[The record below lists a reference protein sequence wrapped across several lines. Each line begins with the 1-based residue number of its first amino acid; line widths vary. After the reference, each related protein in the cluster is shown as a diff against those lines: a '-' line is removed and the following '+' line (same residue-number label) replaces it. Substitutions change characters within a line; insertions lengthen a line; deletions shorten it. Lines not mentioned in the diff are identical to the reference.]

1 MSGNPTVASV
11 VAQDL
16 AGYGAR
22 RCFGLLGTANF
33 KISHGLVEAGVEL
46 ISARHEGN
54 AAAMGD
60 AYAKASG
67 ELTLVSVHSGPG
79 LTNALT
85 GIAEAAKSRTP
96 LLVLAGDVPNGAV
109 KNNFYIEQGEMV
121 RAVGAVSERLHTPGS
136 AREDMLRA
144 VTRALRD
151 RQTVVLSM
159 PLDVQHAPLASNLP
173 PLELPPAPG
182 RLHPDPRAV
191 ERLADALARAQRPLI
206 LGGRGAVISDAEQD
220 LVALADSTGALLA
233 TSVCGHGLFSGNPWS
248 VGISGGFSSP
258 VADELISESD
268 FILAFGASLTQWTTK
283 KGKLIAPGAVVA
295 QVDVDVPKLGYQMPV
310 QLAVHG
316 DAKATAEALLTELGK
331 RGGSKTGRRNNA
343 MRERIRAGDNHHFPH
358 PDESSKQFIDPRT
371 LSKAVDAI
379 LPADRVVASD
389 SGHFC
394 GWVPRY
400 LRVPNARAS
409 CLSHS
414 FQSVGLGLPSTI
426 GLAIANPGKLAVLG
440 TGDGGFLM
448 SMADMETT
456 VRLGL
461 ADVHPGL
468 QRRVLRGR
476 SALLRPPRLF
486 DRHREISRHR
496 FRRDRPRLR
505 RARRHGA
512 HAGRSRSGQ
521 SLGRRRRARRVRD
534 RRQDQSEPRSRLAR
548 RAFSVLT
555 LPLVGRVGWGREERA
570 IVDGCITPRDL
581 TYEHSS
587 TFVCDLPTPTPAP
600 PHKGEGKR

>member
-11 VAQDL
+11 VARDL
-16 AGYGAR
+16 ANYGAR

-60 AYAKASG
+60 AYAKATG

-109 KNNFYIEQGEMV
+109 KNNFYIEQAEMV
-121 RAVGAVSERLHTPGS
+121 RSVGAVSERLHTVGS

-144 VTRALRD
+144 VTRTLRD

-159 PLDVQHAPLASNLP
+159 PLDVQHATLASNLP

-182 RLHPDPRAV
+182 RLHPDPRDIA
-191 ERLADALARAQRPLI
+191 RLADALLRAQRPLI
-206 LGGRGAVISDAEQD
+206 LGGRGAVISGAEQD
-220 LVALADSTGALLA
+220 LVALADGVGALLA
-233 TSVCGHGLFSGNPWS
+233 TSVCGHGLFAGNPWS
-248 VGISGGFSSP
+248 LGISGGFSSP

-283 KGKLIAPGAVVA
+283 KGKLIAPGTVVA
-295 QVDVDVPKLGYQMPV
+295 QVDIDMPKLGYQMPV
-310 QLAVHG
+310 QMAVHG
-316 DAKATAEALLTELGK
+316 DAKATAEALLSEVSK
-331 RGGSKTGRRNNA
+331 RSPTQRSPASGGGQGGGGRRNNA

-358 PDESSKQFIDPRT
+358 PDESTAQFIDPRT

-379 LPADRVVASD
+379 LPTDRVVASD

-400 LRVPNARAS
+400 LRVPNPQAS

-414 FQSVGLGLPSTI
+414 FQSVGLGLPSAI

-440 TGDGGFLM
+440 AGDGGFLM

-461 ADVHPGL
+461 RMCILVYNDASYAAEVHYFGRQGLSTDIVKFPDTDFAAIARGYGARGVTVRTLADLEPVKAWVAEGCPG
-468 QRRVLRGR
+468 VLVIDGKINP
-476 SALLRPPRLF
+476 ALEA
-486 DRHREISRHR
+486 DW
-496 FRRDRPRLR
+496 
-505 RARRHGA
+505 
-512 HAGRSRSGQ
+512 HA
-521 SLGRRRRARRVRD
+521 
-534 RRQDQSEPRSRLAR
+534 
-548 RAFSVLT
+548 
-555 LPLVGRVGWGREERA
+555 
-570 IVDGCITPRDL
+570 
-581 TYEHSS
+581 EHFPS
-587 TFVCDLPTPTPAP
+587 
-600 PHKGEGKR
+600 

>member
-46 ISARHEGN
+46 ISARHECN
-54 AAAMGD
+54 AATMGD
-60 AYAKASG
+60 AYAKATG

-96 LLVLAGDVPNGAV
+96 LLILAGDVPNGAV
-109 KNNFYIEQGEMV
+109 KNNFYIEQAEMV

-159 PLDVQHAPLASNLP
+159 PLDVQHTPLASNLP

-182 RLHPDPRAV
+182 RLHPDPRAI

-206 LGGRGAVISDAEQD
+206 LGGRGAVIADAEQD

-258 VADELISESD
+258 IADELISESD
-268 FILAFGASLTQWTTK
+268 VFLAFGASLTQWTTK

-316 DAKATAEALLTELGK
+316 DAKATAQALLAEIEK
-331 RGGSKTGRRNNA
+331 RAPTQPSPASGGGQGGGVRRNNA

-358 PDESSKQFIDPRT
+358 PDESSKVFIDPRT

-448 SMADMETT
+448 SMADMETA

-461 ADVHPGL
+461 RMCILVYNDASYAAEVHYFGRQGFSTDIVKFPDTDFAAIARGYGARAATVRMLNDLDPVKTWVAEGAPGVFVIDGKINPNLEADW
-468 QRRVLRGR
+468 
-476 SALLRPPRLF
+476 
-486 DRHREISRHR
+486 
-496 FRRDRPRLR
+496 
-505 RARRHGA
+505 
-512 HAGRSRSGQ
+512 HA
-521 SLGRRRRARRVRD
+521 
-534 RRQDQSEPRSRLAR
+534 
-548 RAFSVLT
+548 
-555 LPLVGRVGWGREERA
+555 
-570 IVDGCITPRDL
+570 
-581 TYEHSS
+581 EHFPS
-587 TFVCDLPTPTPAP
+587 
-600 PHKGEGKR
+600 

>member
-1 MSGNPTVASV
+1 MGGNPTVASV
-11 VAQDL
+11 IASDL
-16 AGYGAR
+16 ARYGAR

-33 KISHGLVEAGVEL
+33 KISHGLVESGVEL
-46 ISARHEGN
+46 ISARHECN
-54 AAAMGD
+54 AASMAD
-60 AYAKASG
+60 AYAKATG

-85 GIAEAAKSRTP
+85 GIGEAAKSRTP
-96 LLVLAGDVPNGAV
+96 LVVLAGDVPNGAV
-109 KNNFYIEQGEMV
+109 RNNFHIEQAEMV
-121 RAVGAVSERLHTPGS
+121 RAVGAVSERLHTVAS
-136 AREDMLRA
+136 AREDALRA

-159 PLDVQHAPLASNLP
+159 PLDVQHAALASNLP

-182 RLHPDPRAV
+182 RLHPDPQAV
-191 ERLADALARAQRPLI
+191 ARLADALVRARRPLI
-206 LGGRGAVISDAEQD
+206 LGGRGAVISDAEQA
-220 LVALADSTGALLA
+220 LVALADGTGALLA

-283 KGKLIAPGAVVA
+283 KGKLIASGAVVA
-295 QVDVDVPKLGYQMPV
+295 QIDIEGSKLGYQMPV
-310 QLAVHG
+310 QIAVQG
-316 DAKATAEALLTELGK
+316 DAKATAEALLAELS
-331 RGGSKTGRRNNA
+331 RRNAAGSPSGRRSNA

-358 PDESSKQFIDPRT
+358 PDESSAQFIDPRT

-394 GWVPRY
+394 GWVPQY
-400 LRVPNARAS
+400 LRVPRARAS

-414 FQSVGLGLPSTI
+414 FQSIGLGLPSAI

-461 ADVHPGL
+461 RMCILVYNDASYAAEVHYFGRQGFSTDIVKFPDTDFVAIARGYGAQGTTVRTLADLDAVKAWVAEGSPGVFVIDGKINPNL
-468 QRRVLRGR
+468 E
-476 SALLRPPRLF
+476 A
-486 DRHREISRHR
+486 DW
-496 FRRDRPRLR
+496 
-505 RARRHGA
+505 
-512 HAGRSRSGQ
+512 HA
-521 SLGRRRRARRVRD
+521 
-534 RRQDQSEPRSRLAR
+534 
-548 RAFSVLT
+548 
-555 LPLVGRVGWGREERA
+555 
-570 IVDGCITPRDL
+570 
-581 TYEHSS
+581 EHFPNDS
-587 TFVCDLPTPTPAP
+587 
-600 PHKGEGKR
+600 H

>member
-11 VAQDL
+11 VANDL
-16 AGYGAR
+16 ARYGAR

-46 ISARHEGN
+46 ISARHECN
-54 AAAMGD
+54 AASMGD
-60 AYAKASG
+60 AYAKATG

-96 LLVLAGDVPNGAV
+96 LVVLAGDVSTGAV
-109 KNNFYIEQGEMV
+109 KNNFYIEQAEMV
-121 RAVGAVSERLHTPGS
+121 RAVGAVSERLHTVNS
-136 AREDMLRA
+136 AREDALRA
-144 VTRALRD
+144 ITRALRD

-159 PLDVQHAPLASNLP
+159 PLDVQHASLASNLP
-173 PLELPPAPG
+173 PLELPAAPG
-182 RLHPDPRAV
+182 RLHPDPRDV

-220 LVALADSTGALLA
+220 LVALADSVGALLA
-233 TSVCGHGLFSGNPWS
+233 TSVCGHGLFTGNPWS

-258 VADELISESD
+258 IADELISESD
-268 FILAFGASLTQWTTK
+268 VILAFGASLTQWTTK

-310 QLAVHG
+310 QIAVHG
-316 DAKATAEALLTELGK
+316 DAKATAEVLLEELGR
-331 RGGSKTGRRNNA
+331 RGVQRPGRRTNA
-343 MRERIRAGDNHHFPH
+343 MRERIRAGDNHHYPW
-358 PDESSKQFIDPRT
+358 PDESSEQYIDPPT
-371 LSKAVDAI
+371 LSKRVDSI
-379 LPADRVVASD
+379 LPAYRVVASD

-448 SMADMETT
+448 SMADMETA

-461 ADVHPGL
+461 RMCILVYNDASYAAEVYFFGRKVFSPDIVKFPDT
-468 QRRVLRGR
+468 VFAAIARG
-476 SALLRPPRLF
+476 
-486 DRHREISRHR
+486 
-496 FRRDRPRLR
+496 
-505 RARRHGA
+505 
-512 HAGRSRSGQ
+512 
-521 SLGRRRRARRVRD
+521 
-534 RRQDQSEPRSRLAR
+534 
-548 RAFSVLT
+548 
-555 LPLVGRVGWGREERA
+555 
-570 IVDGCITPRDL
+570 
-581 TYEHSS
+581 
-587 TFVCDLPTPTPAP
+587 
-600 PHKGEGKR
+600 

>member
-1 MSGNPTVASV
+1 VNGNPTVASV
-11 VAQDL
+11 IAADL

-22 RCFGLLGTANF
+22 RCFALLGTANF
-33 KISHGLVEAGVEL
+33 KVSHALAQAGVEL
-46 ISARHEGN
+46 ISARHECN
-54 AAAMGD
+54 AASMGD
-60 AYAKASG
+60 AYAKATG

-96 LLVLAGDVPNGAV
+96 LVVLAGDVPNGAV
-109 KNNFYIEQGEMV
+109 KNNFYIEQAEMV
-121 RAVGAVSERLHTPGS
+121 RAVGAVSERLHTVNS
-136 AREDMLRA
+136 AREDTLRA

-159 PLDVQHAPLASNLP
+159 PLDVQHTPLPTNQP
-173 PLELPPAPG
+173 PLELPAAPG

-191 ERLADALARAQRPLI
+191 ERLADALLRAQRPLI
-206 LGGRGAVISDAEQD
+206 LGGRGAVISDAEGA
-220 LVALADSTGALLA
+220 LVALADSVGALLA
-233 TSVCGHGLFSGNPWS
+233 TSVCGHGLFAGNPWS

-310 QLAVHG
+310 QMAVHG
-316 DAKATAEALLTELGK
+316 DAKATAEAMLAELGR
-331 RGGSKTGRRNNA
+331 RGEQRAGRRTNA
-343 MRERIRAGDNHHFPH
+343 MRERIRAGDNHHYPW
-358 PDESSKQFIDPRT
+358 PDESSAQYIDPRT

-400 LRVPNARAS
+400 LRVPNPRAS

-414 FQSVGLGLPSTI
+414 FQSVGLGLPSAI

-448 SMADMETT
+448 SISDLETAI
-456 VRLGL
+456 RLGL
-461 ADVHPGL
+461 RLCILVYNDASYAAEVHY
-468 QRRVLRGR
+468 
-476 SALLRPPRLF
+476 
-486 DRHREISRHR
+486 
-496 FRRDRPRLR
+496 FRRQGLSVDIVQFPETDFASI
-505 RARRHGA
+505 ARGYGA
-512 HAGRSRSGQ
+512 RSVTVRKPADLEPVKAWVAEGCPGVFVIDGKINPDLEADWHA
-521 SLGRRRRARRVRD
+521 
-534 RRQDQSEPRSRLAR
+534 
-548 RAFSVLT
+548 
-555 LPLVGRVGWGREERA
+555 
-570 IVDGCITPRDL
+570 
-581 TYEHSS
+581 EHFPS
-587 TFVCDLPTPTPAP
+587 
-600 PHKGEGKR
+600 